1 MSVISAIFKTFSSH
15 PSDPAAPGHL
25 PSEGRP
31 GVLRLSAGP
40 LGAKKDEAPLQKS
53 CKMQEET
60 GFVASATVRSVMMG
74 AFQLEIYQNLK
85 RLPLVDGRKKE
96 GISRMFLTTCR
107 GISV

>member
-1 MSVISAIFKTFSSH
+1 
-15 PSDPAAPGHL
+15 
-25 PSEGRP
+25 
-31 GVLRLSAGP
+31 VLRLSAGP

-60 GFVASATVRSVMMG
+60 GFVASATVRSVMMA

>member
-1 MSVISAIFKTFSSH
+1 
-15 PSDPAAPGHL
+15 
-25 PSEGRP
+25 
-31 GVLRLSAGP
+31 
-40 LGAKKDEAPLQKS
+40 
-53 CKMQEET
+53 MQEET

-74 AFQLEIYQNLK
+74 AFLLEIYQNLK

>member
-1 MSVISAIFKTFSSH
+1 
-15 PSDPAAPGHL
+15 
-25 PSEGRP
+25 
-31 GVLRLSAGP
+31 VLRLSAGP
-40 LGAKKDEAPLQKS
+40 LGAKKDEGPLQKS
-53 CKMQEET
+53 GKMQEKT

-96 GISRMFLTTCR
+96 GNSRMFLTTCR